1 MGTSWC
7 GEKVLDCFTLACEKD
22 HVCRVYTV
30 SESAEKESVPRLKIG
45 VWSKIEKA
53 VCFHRRSVRQKHN
66 EKKTIMI
73 LSAKDFVVI
82 SSKVRHCGGG
92 IRRLGVKDVSQSEL
106 FYIKGKKGAGDVQSY
121 SFIPSSHHL
130 SLPVYL
136 PSAYSR
142 PLRPSLSHLHCAGT
156 NRISHVIQGA
166 HEGSI
171 FALCMLRNGTLV
183 SGGKDRRLISWDSS
197 YQQTQTVEVRKHK
210 RSEANAKFINYT

>member
-1 MGTSWC
+1 M
-7 GEKVLDCFTLACEKD
+7 
-22 HVCRVYTV
+22 
-30 SESAEKESVPRLKIG
+30 
-45 VWSKIEKA
+45 
-53 VCFHRRSVRQKHN
+53 
-66 EKKTIMI
+66 
-73 LSAKDFVVI
+73 
-82 SSKVRHCGGG
+82 RHCGGG

-130 SLPVYL
+130 SLSVYL

>member
-1 MGTSWC
+1 
-7 GEKVLDCFTLACEKD
+7 
-22 HVCRVYTV
+22 
-30 SESAEKESVPRLKIG
+30 
-45 VWSKIEKA
+45 
-53 VCFHRRSVRQKHN
+53 
-66 EKKTIMI
+66 MI

-82 SSKVRHCGGG
+82 SSKMRHCGGG

-130 SLPVYL
+130 SLSVYL
-136 PSAYSR
+136 PSVYSR

>member
-1 MGTSWC
+1 
-7 GEKVLDCFTLACEKD
+7 
-22 HVCRVYTV
+22 
-30 SESAEKESVPRLKIG
+30 
-45 VWSKIEKA
+45 
-53 VCFHRRSVRQKHN
+53 
-66 EKKTIMI
+66 MI

-82 SSKVRHCGGG
+82 SSKMRHCGGG

-130 SLPVYL
+130 SLSVYL

-197 YQQTQTVEVRKHK
+197 YQQTQTVEVR
-210 RSEANAKFINYT
+210 NALRQMQSL